1 MNISSNNVPT
11 ESVDDEHWMRLA
23 LAQSRLGRGLASP
36 RPSVGCVLVR
46 GGQVLGAGHTQHGE
60 GQPHAETSAIAHAKQ
75 AGHDL
80 NGATAYVTLEPC
92 SHWGTTPPC
101 TDALLRENIARVVCG
116 VGDPDPRVSGRGFE
130 KLRQAGVQ
138 VLVGVLARDCFRA
151 MDDFLFSV
159 VRRAP
164 FVSLKLALS
173 LDGKIA
179 LPNGESQWITGE
191 ESRRCAHEL
200 RFESDAILVGV
211 ETVLADNPSLSA
223 RVEGR
228 QKTRPLVRIILDSEA
243 RTPLA
248 STCIQTARE
257 IPTIVAVTARAPL
270 DSRRALEESG
280 AQVLV
285 CQTDA
290 VGRVEWRDL
299 LGRLWERKIASVMIE
314 GGARV
319 AGSALAAG
327 IVDRADCFV
336 APIFIGEGRSALRG
350 FELDRLA
357 LAPRLYHARHTHY
370 GGDALIS
377 GYLKPQPE
385 IVRAEQELEQLLET

>member
-1 MNISSNNVPT
+1 
-11 ESVDDEHWMRLA
+11 MRLA

-36 RPSVGCVLVR
+36 RPSVGCVLGR
-46 GGQVLGAGHTQHGE
+46 GGQVLGAGHTQPGD
-60 GQPHAETSAIAHAKQ
+60 GQPHAETSAIAMAKQ
-75 AGHDL
+75 SGHDL

-101 TDALLRENIARVVCG
+101 TDALLREGLARVVCG
-116 VGDPDPRVSGRGFE
+116 VGDPDPRVAGRGFE

-138 VLVGVLARDCFRA
+138 VLVGVLARECFRA

-179 LPNGESQWITGE
+179 LLGGESQWITGE
-191 ESRRCAHEL
+191 ESRRRAHEL

-211 ETVLADNPSLSA
+211 ETVLADNPRLSS
-223 RVEGR
+223 RVGER
-228 QKTRPLVRIILDSEA
+228 QKTRPLVRIVLDSEA

-257 IPTIVAVTARAPL
+257 IPTIIAATARAPL
-270 DSRRALEESG
+270 DSLRALEQSG

-285 CQTDA
+285 CQADSG
-290 VGRVEWRDL
+290 GRVEWRDL
-299 LGRLWERKIASVMIE
+299 LEKLWEQRIASVMIE
-314 GGARV
+314 GGAQV
-319 AGSALAAG
+319 AGSALREDV
-327 IVDRADCFV
+327 VDRADCFV
-336 APIFIGEGRSALRG
+336 APMFIGEGRAAIAG
-350 FELDRLA
+350 FELASLA
-357 LAPRLYHARHTHY
+357 LAPRLHHARHTHH
-370 GGDALIS
+370 GGDMLIS

-385 IVRAEQELEQLLET
+385 IARAEQELEQLLET

>member
-1 MNISSNNVPT
+1 
-11 ESVDDEHWMRLA
+11 MRQA

-46 GGQVLGAGHTQHGE
+46 GAQVLGAGHTQPGD
-60 GQPHAETSAIAHAKQ
+60 GQPHAETSAIAQAKAQ
-75 AGHDL
+75 GHDL
-80 NGATAYVTLEPC
+80 CGATAYVTLEPC

-101 TDALLRENIARVVCG
+101 TDALLREKISRVVCG
-116 VGDPDPRVSGRGFE
+116 VGDPDPRVAGRGFD
-130 KLRQAGVQ
+130 KLREEGVQ
-138 VLVGVLARDCFRA
+138 VLVGVLARECFRA

-159 VRRAP
+159 VRRTP

-179 LPNGESQWITGE
+179 LLNGESQWITGE
-191 ESRRCAHEL
+191 ESRHRAHEL

-211 ETVLADNPSLSA
+211 ETILSDNPRLSA
-223 RVEGR
+223 RVAGR
-228 QKTRPLVRIILDSEA
+228 HKTRPLVRIVLDSSA
-243 RTPLA
+243 RTPLT

-285 CQTDA
+285 CAADA
-290 VGRVEWRDL
+290 NGRVEWRDL
-299 LGRLWERKIASVMIE
+299 LEQLWERKIASVMIE

-319 AGSALAAG
+319 AGSALKAG

-336 APIFIGEGRSALRG
+336 APMFIGQG
-350 FELDRLA
+350 RLA
-357 LAPRLYHARHTHY
+357 LAGFESASLAQAPRLYHVEHARC
-370 GGDALIS
+370 GSDALIS
-377 GYLKPQPE
+377 GYLQPQPE
-385 IVRAEQELEQLLET
+385 IVRAEQQLESALET